1 MHNGPNLASFIA
13 GFASGVL
20 WLCAAWVKVPTA
32 LGSGYGGVIDG
43 LDAMRAGFRKQAIW
57 NSAAAVM
64 TAVAAVL
71 QAFAQLA

>member
-1 MHNGPNLASFIA
+1 
-13 GFASGVL
+13 
-20 WLCAAWVKVPTA
+20 VPTA
-32 LGSGYGGVIDG
+32 LGSGYGGVIDA

-64 TAVAAVL
+64 TAVTAVL

>member
-1 MHNGPNLASFIA
+1 LASFVA

-32 LGSGYGGVIDG
+32 LGSAYGGVIDG
-43 LDAMRAGFRKQAIW
+43 LDEMRAGFR
-57 NSAAAVM
+57 NM